1 MMKKQ
6 EGRHFPIPQAVQDL
20 KPDKINIISVE
31 QKHHLTRDEREY
43 MCDLS
48 MKVFGTRN
56 KWTKAYNHGVPQT
69 MTEKMEDGSERK
81 YKGLKYGTLEEIKKE
96 LEMLWDEKQKEEQ
109 KAKET
114 AQKVEE
120 ARENTKVDV
129 EPQQG

>member
-1 MMKKQ
+1 MIKPESKK
-6 EGRHFPIPQAVQDL
+6 V
-20 KPDKINIISVE
+20 KPVV
-31 QKHHLTRDEREY
+31 QKHHLTKDEREY

-56 KWTKAYNHGVPQT
+56 KWTKAYNHGVLQT
-69 MTEKMEDGSERK
+69 MTEIMEDGSERK

-109 KAKET
+109 KAKE
-114 AQKVEE
+114 AAEKVEE
-120 ARENTKVDV
+120 ARKNIKVDT